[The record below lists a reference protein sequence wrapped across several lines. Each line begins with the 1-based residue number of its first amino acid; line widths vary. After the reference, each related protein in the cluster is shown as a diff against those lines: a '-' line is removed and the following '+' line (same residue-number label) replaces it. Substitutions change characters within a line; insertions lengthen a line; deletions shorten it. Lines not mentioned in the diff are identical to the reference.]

1 MYMFSRIAAPWLA
14 LTCLAQPVIA
24 EPRIAPS
31 PEQIQ
36 PVQAGEPAPPFTVYR
51 VDGTPYR
58 FEPGKLDGPVLII
71 TYRGGW
77 CPYCNIQLQ
86 DLRKVLPAIRQ
97 SGVETLF
104 LSGDRPEILY
114 SSLKQETQQ
123 DVSERDYTILS
134 DANLDAAIALG
145 IAFRVPDSTLERYCQ
160 RDWDLSGSSMEKHEA
175 LPVPAV
181 FVIGKDGRV
190 AFAYANPDYKVRLP
204 AEEVKAAVD
213 AVVAGD

>member
-1 MYMFSRIAAPWLA
+1 MNMLSRTTLLLLA
-14 LTCLAQPVIA
+14 LACVAIPALA
-24 EPRIAPS
+24 ETRIAPT

-36 PVQAGEPAPPFTVYR
+36 PVRAGEPAPAFTVYR

-58 FEPGKLDGPVLII
+58 FEPGRLDKPVLII

-77 CPYCNIQLQ
+77 CPYCNTQLQ

-114 SSLKQETQQ
+114 SSLKQDTQQ
-123 DVSERDYTILS
+123 TVSERDYTILS
-134 DANLDAAIALG
+134 DADLDAAMALG
-145 IAFRVPDSTLERYCQ
+145 IAFRVPDSTLERYRQ
-160 RDWDLSGSSMEKHEA
+160 RDWDLSGSSMAKHDA

-181 FVIGKDGRV
+181 FVIDKDGRV

-213 AVVAGD
+213 AVVSGD